1 MEFQCSLFKKA
12 FCYLLLLLL
21 FITFLFVY
29 NISVGEQ
36 KFFLLPY
43 TSYLFQNKLF
53 NDGKKVNTS
62 KVNNITLIL
71 VYTSFF
77 GNIPWPFFTNLSC
90 NFETL
95 NFQISYDHND
105 FYKSDFV
112 IFHSRNMPSISELT
126 KLRNNRNN
134 RQLWIYFSMESI
146 RNNPP
151 IEDIHI
157 FFDLVSTYALD
168 SDIQVPYRYH
178 ERQYKPANNKFFV
191 EDITN
196 RKKMIA
202 WVVSNC
208 HIQERNLLARKLL
221 SYGVEIEV
229 SGACAQYYPKMFTLS
244 SQGKPCYADLKNFKF
259 YFSAENGLC
268 EDYITEK
275 YWETA
280 LDNNIIPIVL
290 GGSNY
295 SNPRLAIP
303 GSFIDAMSF
312 NSPKDLANHILDV
325 STNQSKYN
333 SYFEWKKNW
342 KLDTN
347 SYYCSLC
354 QKINEG
360 FALRQN
366 VLINTLRSEKC
377 SIPSAKFFSWIE
389 NS

>member
-1 MEFQCSLFKKA
+1 MTLAIAE
-12 FCYLLLLLL
+12 
-21 FITFLFVY
+21 
-29 NISVGEQ
+29 SVKEYFENLKQ
-36 KFFLLPY
+36 ILELFFLEIVAFTAAVDIKLANVFLGLGSAFTEQIPEFTDNQAEKHNIAQQKLP
-43 TSYLFQNKLF
+43 
-53 NDGKKVNTS
+53 
-62 KVNNITLIL
+62 
-71 VYTSFF
+71 
-77 GNIPWPFFTNLSC
+77 PNLRK
-90 NFETL
+90 NFSRGLGFWSEQAFKSI
-95 NFQISYDHND
+95 NSD
-105 FYKSDFV
+105 FRRLCDFV